1 MYAVQSQRSFFS
13 EIISSI
19 SDMKFSRDGRFI
31 LARDFMSLKLWDLK
45 MENRPLA
52 IFPVHEGLR
61 SKVSPFLKQRP
72 THLYAQINMSISLSK
87 FVVPFFALRHPH

>member
-1 MYAVQSQRSFFS
+1 MYVVQSQRSFFS

-61 SKVSPFLKQRP
+61 SKVSRSG
-72 THLYAQINMSISLSK
+72 N
-87 FVVPFFALRHPH
+87 